1 MALWSTLLK
10 LLRPAE
16 HSHSAPDDYENRQ
29 IDARADMV
37 GGKAMTPSG
46 GFIDFE
52 SDSEK
57 PKY

>member
-1 MALWSTLLK
+1 MGLWSSLLK
-10 LLRPAE
+10 LLRASEHRRDSAE
-16 HSHSAPDDYENRQ
+16 DYEDRQ

-52 SDSEK
+52 ADSEK
-57 PKY
+57 PRY